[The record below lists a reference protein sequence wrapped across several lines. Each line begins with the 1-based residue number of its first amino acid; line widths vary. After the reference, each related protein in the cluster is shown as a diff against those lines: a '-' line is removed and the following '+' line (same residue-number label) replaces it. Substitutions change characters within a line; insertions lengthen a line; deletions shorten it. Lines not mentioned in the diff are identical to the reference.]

1 MNHRSQGIEAT
12 HSRLSWE
19 MGIQHH
25 PDEVRRLHL
34 VISMRSSEDGITYKD
49 QLRTNPG
56 FQSGFD
62 RPEEGALHPLDSTY
76 HPSSPV

>member
-1 MNHRSQGIEAT
+1 MNHRIRGIEGT
-12 HSRLSWE
+12 RSRLSWE
-19 MGIQHH
+19 MGIRNH

-34 VISMRSSEDGITYKD
+34 VISMRSSEDGITHKD

-56 FQSGFD
+56 SQSEFD

-76 HPSSPV
+76 HPSFPV

>member
-1 MNHRSQGIEAT
+1 MNHRIRGIGAT
-12 HSRLSWE
+12 RSHLFWE
-19 MGIQHH
+19 MGTQNH
-25 PDEVRRLHL
+25 PDEVRRWHL

-49 QLRTNPG
+49 RLRTNPG
-56 FQSGFD
+56 FQSEFG